1 MKKTLIAMAA
11 VAVAGVA
18 SAQVTISGAIGM
30 GYQNSFG
37 TKGTARTD
45 GNVNFTATED
55 LGGGLSVT
63 AVGGVDLQNRGQY
76 AAGRNLSLTVN
87 GGFGSF
93 VMSSVNSAN
102 SSRLS
107 GAGGTMSL
115 DKDIDDTFG
124 ADANIQSVKYTL
136 PAMVDGL
143 TVAVGWSGAAG
154 TALTDSAA
162 ASAPGKITST
172 SADWALTYAFDG
184 GNAVVTYR
192 PDDKRAR
199 FGANLALG
207 GLSIGAHSVPSYTKT
222 DTSVVGDQTE
232 FEVSMPVG
240 ALTVGAQ
247 YATRAAWTDVTNSVT
262 YVKATGTTFG
272 IKYAMSKRTSVI
284 ASFGKIDDGTADT
297 NTTQQRVK
305 LIHSF

>member
-1 MKKTLIAMAA
+1 MAA

-63 AVGGVDLQNRGQY
+63 AVGGVDLQHRGQH
-76 AAGRNLSLTVN
+76 ASGRNLSLTVA
-87 GGFGSF
+87 GGFGKF
-93 VMSSVNSAN
+93 AMASVNAAN

-124 ADANIQSVKYTL
+124 GDVNIQSVSYTL

-154 TALTDSAA
+154 SALTDSAA
-162 ASAPGKITST
+162 ASAPGKITSA
-172 SADWALTYAFDG
+172 SADWAFTYAFNG
-184 GNAVVTYR
+184 GSAVLTYR
-192 PDDKRAR
+192 PDDKRVR
-199 FGANLALG
+199 YGATVAAA
-207 GLSIGAHSVPSYTKT
+207 GLNIGVHAVPAYTKSDGT
-222 DTSVVGDQTE
+222 DVAAQSE
-232 FEVSMPVG
+232 MEVWMPVG
-240 ALTVGAQ
+240 AVTVGAQ
-247 YATRAAWTDVTNSVT
+247 
-262 YVKATGTTFG
+262 TGKRGTAKGSTFG
-272 IKYAMSKRTSVI
+272 LKYDMSKRTAVV
-284 ASFGKIDDGTADT
+284 ASFGKIQSGSAT

>member
-11 VAVAGVA
+11 VAVAGAA

-37 TKGTARTD
+37 TKGTTRTD

-63 AVGGVDLQNRGQY
+63 AVGGIDLQNRGQLT
-76 AAGRNLSLTVN
+76 AGRNLSLTVN

-93 VMSSVNSAN
+93 VMSSVNAAN

-107 GAGGTMSL
+107 GAGGTISL
-115 DKDIDDTFG
+115 NKDMDDIYG
-124 ADANIQSVKYTL
+124 DDANIQSVKYTL

-154 TALTDSAA
+154 VTLSNTDANTSVVAA
-162 ASAPGKITST
+162 APGKITSA
-172 SADWALTYAFDG
+172 SADWAFTYAFDG
-184 GNAVVTYR
+184 VTAVMTYR
-192 PDDKRAR
+192 PDDKRVR
-199 FGANLALG
+199 YGATAAVA
-207 GLSIGAHSVPSYTKT
+207 GLNVGVHAVPAYTKSDGT
-222 DTSVVGDQTE
+222 AVVAQSE
-232 FEVSMPVG
+232 MEVWMPVG
-240 ALTVGAQ
+240 AVTVGAQ
-247 YATRAAWTDVTNSVT
+247 
-262 YVKATGTTFG
+262 TGKRGTAKGSTFG
-272 IKYAMSKRTSVI
+272 LKYDMSKRTAVV
-284 ASFGKIDDGTADT
+284 ASFGKIQSGSAT